1 MERSVSRWEGNG
13 QAGRPAEP
21 YETGSTP
28 DSSAPEILIAEDNRD
43 MRELLCFLLGREYR
57 VRATRNGREA
67 LESLRDS
74 HPDLVLTDVMM
85 PEMSGTELCRE
96 IKSDPETRAIPV
108 VLVTSKA
115 EREMKIEGLELGA
128 DDYVTKP
135 FHHRELLARIRSLV
149 RQHRLG
155 AELARQ
161 NVALA
166 SALEELKQAEGMLI
180 QSERL
185 AAVGELAAGIAHE
198 VNNPVNFATNAL
210 RALHTSVEEVCAMVE
225 KVGELDWSDALKLRA
240 QLETFQAA
248 RDEFDVAAMSGTM
261 AELIDIASD
270 GLERTSQLVS
280 DLRDFAAP
288 GRGERS
294 RVDLRRGVETTVQ
307 LSRGQFLAANA
318 RVEIAIPDDLVSVQG
333 DPGALNQVFLNLLKN
348 AAEAM
353 AGRGGVLCVRAAVEP
368 GFVHL
373 RFEDQGPGIA
383 PETLDKL
390 FQPFFTTKEAGQGT
404 GLGLSM
410 SRQIAHAHG
419 GDLRVESQIG
429 VGTTFILTLPVSDRT
444 EGLADAA

>member
-1 MERSVSRWEGNG
+1 
-13 QAGRPAEP
+13 
-21 YETGSTP
+21 
-28 DSSAPEILIAEDNRD
+28 
-43 MRELLCFLLGREYR
+43 
-57 VRATRNGREA
+57 
-67 LESLRDS
+67 
-74 HPDLVLTDVMM
+74 
-85 PEMSGTELCRE
+85 MSGTELCRA

-210 RALHTSVEEVCAMVE
+210 RALHTSVEEVCTMVE

-419 GDLRVESQIG
+419 GDLRVESQLG